1 MELIDQ
7 GGVIDTNIL
16 IYHLTDCLGEVGER
30 WLEEAFDAGAYVSVI
45 TRIEIL
51 GWSKHSAESLNEAAE
66 LLTKVQELSLNEEII
81 NKCIQLRQTTFLKLP
96 DAIIAATALHLG
108 RPLMTRNIKD
118 FKDFQAV
125 PDLVLLD
132 SFSPAAG

>member
-1 MELIDQ
+1 
-7 GGVIDTNIL
+7 
-16 IYHLTDCLGEVGER
+16 
-30 WLEEAFDAGAYVSVI
+30 
-45 TRIEIL
+45 
-51 GWSKHSAESLNEAAE
+51 
-66 LLTKVQELSLNEEII
+66 LTKVQELSLNEEII
-81 NKCIQLRQTTFLKLP
+81 NKCIQLRQTTSLKLP